1 MNIEEAKSIPLEDYL
16 RHMGFSPVRQHGDSI
31 WYCSPF
37 REEKTPSFKVSE
49 SRNLWYDFG
58 LGQGGDIITLAM
70 ELQKTRDISYALKA
84 IEGHFPAVTRT
95 AASSR
100 RAESQATGYR
110 QVCADPLT
118 NPVLL
123 DYLQERGIP
132 PEIAKKICKEVHF
145 QNKGKWYFAVAFANR
160 SGGYE
165 IRNKYLKG
173 SISPK
178 EVTHIR
184 NGSDRCIVFEGF
196 MDYLSYLTLKATH
209 PANKWSEENS
219 PDYIVLNS
227 TGNAGRAI
235 PVLKEYKSVICLLDN
250 DPAGKKVFRKM
261 AEAGCPVIDKSD
273 CYRAYNDLNDYLLDK
288 KIQQENKTGNLRETA
303 PKKIEKPVTKQSGWK
318 L

>member
-1 MNIEEAKSIPLEDYL
+1 
-16 RHMGFSPVRQHGDSI
+16 
-31 WYCSPF
+31 
-37 REEKTPSFKVSE
+37 
-49 SRNLWYDFG
+49 
-58 LGQGGDIITLAM
+58 M

-84 IEGHFPAVTRT
+84 IEGYFPAITRT
-95 AASSR
+95 AAFFR
-100 RAESQATGYR
+100 RAEPQATGYR
-110 QVCADPLT
+110 QVRIDPLT

-123 DYLQERGIP
+123 DYLEERGIP
-132 PEIAKKICKEVHF
+132 PEIAKKTCKEVHF

-196 MDYLSYLTLKATH
+196 MDYLSYLTLKAAH
-209 PANKWSEENS
+209 PANRRPAGDA

-227 TGNAGRAI
+227 VSNAGKAI
-235 PVLKEYKSVICLLDN
+235 PILREYKSGLCLLDN
-250 DPAGKKVFRKM
+250 DLAGKQAFREM

-273 CYRAYNDLNDYLLDK
+273 CYRAYNDLNDYLLDR
-288 KIQQENKTGNLRETA
+288 KIKQENKTGNLCETA
-303 PKKIEKPVTKQSGWK
+303 SNKIEKPAKKQSG
-318 L
+318 

>member
-1 MNIEEAKSIPLEDYL
+1 
-16 RHMGFSPVRQHGDSI
+16 
-31 WYCSPF
+31 
-37 REEKTPSFKVSE
+37 
-49 SRNLWYDFG
+49 
-58 LGQGGDIITLAM
+58 M

-84 IEGHFPAVTRT
+84 IEGHFPATMRPVIPTRKQQ
-95 AASSR
+95 
-100 RAESQATGYR
+100 EPKATRYQQIR
-110 QVCADPLT
+110 VDPLT

-123 DYLQERGIP
+123 DYLKERGIP
-132 PEIAKKICKEVHF
+132 TEIAKKACKEVHF
-145 QNKGKWYFAVAFANR
+145 QSKGKWYFAVAFANR

-178 EVTHIR
+178 EITHVK
-184 NGSDRCIVFEGF
+184 NGSDYCIVFEGF
-196 MDYLSYLTLKATH
+196 MDYLSYLTLKVAH
-209 PANKWSEENS
+209 SGNRRSEENS

-227 TGNAGRAI
+227 TGNAGRTI

-288 KIQQENKTGNLRETA
+288 MRQQENKTGNPYETA
-303 PKKIEKPVTKQSGWK
+303 PKKIEKPVTKQSG
-318 L
+318 

>member
-1 MNIEEAKSIPLEDYL
+1 
-16 RHMGFSPVRQHGDSI
+16 
-31 WYCSPF
+31 
-37 REEKTPSFKVSE
+37 
-49 SRNLWYDFG
+49 
-58 LGQGGDIITLAM
+58 M
-70 ELQKTRDISYALKA
+70 ELQKTKDISYALKA
-84 IEGHFPAVTRT
+84 IEGHFPAAFRP
-95 AASSR
+95 AASVR
-100 RAESQATGYR
+100 KPEPQATGYR
-110 QVCADPLT
+110 QVRVDPLT

-123 DYLQERGIP
+123 DYLKERGIP
-132 PEIAKKICKEVHF
+132 PEIAKKTCKEVHF

-178 EVTHIR
+178 EITHIR
-184 NGSDRCIVFEGF
+184 NGSDRCIVLEGF

-209 PANKWSEENS
+209 PANRRSEENS
-219 PDYIVLNS
+219 PDYVVLNS

-261 AEAGCPVIDKSD
+261 VEAGCPVIDKSD

-288 KIQQENKTGNLRETA
+288 KRQQENKTGNLRETA
-303 PKKIEKPVTKQSGWK
+303 PKKIEKPVTKQSG
-318 L
+318 